1 LSFLKE
7 EIFKNENLVF
17 TKKNFYYCSK
27 ENKNYYHVIPNDEII
42 HCESFEHNLKIT
54 THNKEFQFKV
64 SMSSE
69 LRKLNEILNK
79 ELAIKYPD
87 HLLVFVNPVS
97 GVKKSMETYEKF
109 STIFKK
115 VGIKLTTIF
124 TKKRYEAQEI
134 TKDLD
139 LSPFSGIVCISGD
152 GTLNEVV
159 NGLMSRKDWE
169 SAIKIP
175 LGIIPCGSGNG
186 LAKSLGINTTEE
198 AMLKIIKGAHHP
210 LDLLKVQQDD
220 KTTYAFLIG
229 K

>member
-1 LSFLKE
+1 L
-7 EIFKNENLVF
+7 
-17 TKKNFYYCSK
+17 
-27 ENKNYYHVIPNDEII
+27 
-42 HCESFEHNLKIT
+42 ESFEDCLKIT
-54 THNKEFQFKV
+54 THKKEFQFKV
-64 SMSSE
+64 SSSSE
-69 LRKLNEILNK
+69 LTSLNKIINK
-79 ELAIKYPD
+79 ELAFSYPK
-87 HLLVFVNPVS
+87 HLLVFVNPIS
-97 GVKKSMETYEKF
+97 GVKKSMETFEIF
-109 STIFKK
+109 SKLFNK

-139 LSPFSGIVCISGD
+139 LTQYTGIVCISGD

-198 AMLKIIKGAHHP
+198 AMLKIIKGVHHP

-229 K
+229 NRFIFTHMFSCLRNRQ